1 MRRFGLVCLFVAVC
15 SPVCGNVL
23 LTIPSRIVP
32 PNLSNSA
39 STFSLDLGLTVP
51 TGSQALVSYDLSLQ
65 VTGGSGLSITG
76 TGSGLP
82 ANPIFPTTPSF
93 QMETDPNGAGTLY
106 YFGDFSSSAGTI
118 TASSNLLRAKASLA
132 AGTTSGTYQI
142 DALVS
147 ASDPL
152 TTVFYSGVTSSG
164 GLVTINGWTQQDASI
179 SIALPGDAELDGKVD
194 VNDLTIVLAHYG
206 QTGMS
211 WTTGDFEGDG
221 KVDINDLTIVL
232 SHFGQSQGSS
242 AARVAAAPEP
252 STWLMIGIGLAA
264 MIWLRARTIPA
275 T

>member
-32 PNLSNSA
+32 PNLSANSA

-51 TGSQALVSYDLSLQ
+51 SGSQALVSYDLSLQ

-93 QMETDPNGAGTLY
+93 QVETDPDGAGTLY
-106 YFGDFSSSAGTI
+106 YFGDFSSSAGSI
-118 TASSNLLRAKASLA
+118 TASSNLLRAEASLA
-132 AGTTSGTYQI
+132 AGTTSGTYHI

-164 GLVTINGWTQQDASI
+164 GLVTINGWNPA
-179 SIALPGDAELDGKVD
+179 GRVD
-194 VNDLTIVLAHYG
+194 
-206 QTGMS
+206 
-211 WTTGDFEGDG
+211 
-221 KVDINDLTIVL
+221 
-232 SHFGQSQGSS
+232 
-242 AARVAAAPEP
+242 
-252 STWLMIGIGLAA
+252 
-264 MIWLRARTIPA
+264 
-275 T
+275 